1 MGIFAGFGS
10 RINQNNEEPRK
21 AEPNRSENV
30 ESKSES
36 ETDDDNDQDKMKKYY
51 DEDEVERQAQL
62 WIDAEKKHIWH
73 DAPPKV
79 KVTTKKGLCHMKIDL
94 TVGFPPDKVFGIITA
109 GSFFLNP
116 PLTSNSRKVLR
127 EDGPRQIA
135 KVVKTVDWEF
145 LGSSFDIPISLIVDE
160 NRKDLIT
167 KYKKK
172 RMMMM
177 KVFKGSYKVEP
188 LYVDSERLC
197 KQMEPKS
204 PEEYK
209 RCSRGQGRIA
219 SKVILNQYFQPYPPF
234 NLPPLSKYIRDVTI
248 KNTVTALK
256 TLQSWGINF
265 RSPGIVTSMDEN
277 GNVIR
282 SSPKKKE
289 KQTNVEST

>member
-10 RINQNNEEPRK
+10 WINQNNEEPRK

-51 DEDEVERQAQL
+51 EEDEVERQAQL
-62 WIDAEKKHIWH
+62 WIDAEKKHTWH

-79 KVTTKKGLCHMKIDL
+79 KVITKKGLCRMNIEFTL
-94 TVGFPPDKVFGIITA
+94 GFPPDKVFGIITA
-109 GSFFLNP
+109 GSFFLDP
-116 PLTSNSRKVLR
+116 PLTGKSKKVLR

-135 KVVKTVDWEF
+135 KVVKTVEWKF
-145 LGSSFDIPISLIVDE
+145 LGSSFAIPISVIVDE
-160 NRKDLIT
+160 NRKDLT
-167 KYKKK
+167 KK
-172 RMMMM
+172 RVMLM

-197 KQMEPKS
+197 KHMEPKS

-219 SKVILNQYFQPYPPF
+219 SKVIVNQYFQPYPPF

-289 KQTNVEST
+289 KQTNVERT

>member
-1 MGIFAGFGS
+1 MGVFAGFGCW
-10 RINQNNEEPRK
+10 INQNNEEPRK
-21 AEPNRSENV
+21 DEPNRSENV

-36 ETDDDNDQDKMKKYY
+36 ETDNDNDQDKMKKYY
-51 DEDEVERQAQL
+51 DEDEVERQVQL
-62 WIDAEKKHIWH
+62 WVDAEKKHTWH

-79 KVTTKKGLCHMKIDL
+79 KVTTKKGLCHIKIEL
-94 TVGFPPDKVFGIITA
+94 RLGFPPDKVFRIITDPSN
-109 GSFFLNP
+109 GPFFLYP
-116 PLTSNSRKVLR
+116 PLTGKSKKVLR

-135 KVVKTVDWEF
+135 KVVKTVEWKF
-145 LGSSFDIPISLIVDE
+145 LGSSFAIPISVIVDE
-160 NRKDLIT
+160 NRKDLT
-167 KYKKK
+167 KK
-172 RMMMM
+172 RVMLM

-197 KQMEPKS
+197 KHMEPKS

-219 SKVILNQYFQPYPPF
+219 SKVLLNQYFQPYPPF
-234 NLPPLSKYIRDVTI
+234 NLPPLSRYIRDVTV